1 VRYLIALLP
10 IFRIMRIVIHQ
21 IRESIKFAFK
31 SLRVNPLRSF
41 LSLFSVMVGIFLIIA
56 VFSAVDSIER
66 DISES
71 FSVMGDDLLFI
82 QKMPFGPEEGD
93 EEYAWW
99 KYHARDEPSLRDFQ
113 LLEERLDDAEAVA
126 FQTATS
132 KTIEYKNSSVENM
145 FVMGAS
151 HSYKDVFTLKI
162 DRGRYFTNHE
172 SGASRNVCLI
182 GYEVANALFG
192 DANPIDRVVK
202 VGGHKLNV
210 IGTFE
215 KEGASLMQNGF
226 DMVVL
231 MPVGFA
237 TRLMNVDKQPNNSII
252 VKPKNGVSPDWIKG
266 ESIAI
271 FRTIRGLKPKQGNDF
286 SVMEASML
294 NEMMDAFFAGFRM
307 FASTLG
313 IAALFV
319 GLFGILNIMYVSVK
333 ERTPIIGI
341 QKALGARNFF
351 VLSSFIVES
360 ICLCLMGGL
369 GGLLMVYL
377 VFALLNTMDIG
388 LTFVLG
394 MNNAILG
401 ISISTVIGVLAGI
414 LPAIK
419 ASRLSPVEAI
429 RS

>member
-1 VRYLIALLP
+1 LIALLQ
-10 IFRIMRIVIHQ
+10 IFQSMRIVIHQ

-66 DISES
+66 DISET

-82 QKMPFGPEEGD
+82 QKMPFGPEDGD

-113 LLEERLDDAEAVA
+113 LLQERLDDAEAVA
-126 FQTATS
+126 FATATS
-132 KTIEYKNSSVENM
+132 KTVEYRNSNVEDM
-145 FVMGAS
+145 FIMGSS

-162 DRGRYFTNHE
+162 DRGRYFTSHE
-172 SGASRNVCLI
+172 SAASRNVCLI

-192 DANPIDRVVK
+192 DADPIDK
-202 VGGHKLNV
+202 VIKAGGHKLHV

-215 KEGASLMQNGF
+215 KEGQSLMQNGF
-226 DMVVL
+226 DMIVMV
-231 MPVGFA
+231 PVGFA
-237 TRLMNVDKQPNNSII
+237 TRLMYVDKQPNNSII
-252 VKPKNGVSPDWIKG
+252 VKPKEGVSPDWLKG
-266 ESIAI
+266 ESISV
-271 FRTIRGLKPKQGNDF
+271 FRTVRQLKPKQDNDF

-294 NEMMDAFFAGFRM
+294 NDMMDAFFSGFRL

-360 ICLCLMGGL
+360 IFLCVLGGL
-369 GGLLMVYL
+369 GGLLLVFL
-377 VFALLNTMDIG
+377 VFAGLNAADVG

-394 MNNAILG
+394 LDNVLLG
-401 ISISTVIGVLAGI
+401 IGISTIIGVLAGF
-414 LPAIK
+414 LPAIQ